1 MKTAFVF
8 TGQGSQFAG
17 MGKDL
22 CTEFELALATMHEAD
37 RALGESISKL
47 CFEGPEDQLALTTN
61 TQPCTL
67 AVSIAAFRAH
77 GRKPD
82 VAAGH
87 SLGEYSALCAAGVL
101 GFADAVR
108 LVRERAVRMQS
119 AVPVGTGG
127 MVALLKVSADEA
139 RQICG
144 EVKTGVCEIAN
155 LNSPGQ
161 VVLAGAT
168 SAMDEVVQKLG
179 ERRARRLAVSVPFHC
194 SLLANAAI
202 GFGELL
208 DRTPMR
214 DPAFPIWCNV
224 DAKPVTTAV
233 QARDALKRQFAGS
246 VLWQTSVERMI
257 QDGQVKRF
265 VEFGPKATLTR
276 MIGQIAQG
284 IAAVD
289 VTTASA
295 TTAAEVRALLA

>member
-22 CTEFELALATMHEAD
+22 CEAFPVARETLLEAG
-37 RALGESISKL
+37 RALGEDLTKL

-67 AVSIAAFRAH
+67 AVSIAAYRAL
-77 GRKPD
+77 GLEPD

-87 SLGEYSALCAAGVL
+87 SLGEYSALCAAGAL
-101 GFADAVR
+101 GFADAIK
-108 LVRERAVRMQS
+108 LVRERALRMQS

-127 MVALLKVSADEA
+127 MVALLKVTVDEA
-139 RQICG
+139 KQICA
-144 EVKTGVCEIAN
+144 EVKSGVCEIAN

-168 SAMDEVVQKLG
+168 AAMDEVVQKVG
-179 ERRARRLAVSVPFHC
+179 ERRAKRLAVSVPFHC
-194 SLLANAAI
+194 SLLATAAK
-202 GFGELL
+202 GFAELL
-208 DRTPMR
+208 DKTMVK

-224 DAKPVTTAV
+224 DARPVTTAAAV
-233 QARDALKRQFAGS
+233 RDALKRQFAGS

-257 QDGQVKRF
+257 SEGQVKRF
-265 VEFGPKATLTR
+265 VELGPKPTLTR
-276 MIGQIAQG
+276 MTGQIAQG
-284 IAAVD
+284 IGATD
-289 VTTASA
+289 VTAVGA